1 MPLSRGPA
9 AVELCTQWLESD
21 GRYVHP
27 RPERPL
33 VFRGPIGRHDRF
45 RRLQHSGSRDRNR
58 QVETICVAA
67 DRSGWCCVGVG
78 KHGRGINKCEGGV
91 SVSTPKGPTLAV
103 LPMTKDEPSAAG
115 PQVLQPSG
123 WPAPKGYANG
133 MAADGRLVLTGG
145 VIGWDS
151 QGHLPADFVAQV
163 RQTLSN
169 ISAIL
174 AEGGARPE
182 HLVRLTWYVVDMEEY
197 LANLKSLGQAYREI
211 FGAHY
216 PAMALVQVVR
226 LVERAAR
233 VEIEATAVVPR

>member
-1 MPLSRGPA
+1 
-9 AVELCTQWLESD
+9 
-21 GRYVHP
+21 
-27 RPERPL
+27 
-33 VFRGPIGRHDRF
+33 
-45 RRLQHSGSRDRNR
+45 
-58 QVETICVAA
+58 
-67 DRSGWCCVGVG
+67 
-78 KHGRGINKCEGGV
+78 
-91 SVSTPKGPTLAV
+91 VSTSKAPTLAV
-103 LPMTKDEPSAAG
+103 LPVAKGETSAAG
-115 PQVLQPSG
+115 PQILRPSG

-133 MAADGRLVLTGG
+133 MAADGRLVVTGG

-151 QGHLPADFVAQV
+151 QGHLPAGFVTQV

-197 LANLKSLGQAYREI
+197 LANLKMLGQVYRDI
-211 FGAHY
+211 FGVHY

-226 LVERAAR
+226 LVEKAAR

>member
-1 MPLSRGPA
+1 
-9 AVELCTQWLESD
+9 
-21 GRYVHP
+21 
-27 RPERPL
+27 
-33 VFRGPIGRHDRF
+33 
-45 RRLQHSGSRDRNR
+45 
-58 QVETICVAA
+58 
-67 DRSGWCCVGVG
+67 
-78 KHGRGINKCEGGV
+78 
-91 SVSTPKGPTLAV
+91 
-103 LPMTKDEPSAAG
+103 MTKATASAAG
-115 PQVLQPSG
+115 VQVLQPSG

-151 QGHLPADFVAQV
+151 QGHLATDFVAQV

-174 AEGGARPE
+174 SEGGARPE

-197 LANLKSLGQAYREI
+197 LTNLKTLGQVYRDI

-226 LVERAAR
+226 LVEKAAR